1 MEAIERTS
9 AREFDGDIRRNA
21 FAGETP
27 VKIAAKF
34 SVIYSLHAY
43 PYGAKSL
50 KIKDSVSHLLDFPY
64 LARQPA

>member
-9 AREFDGDIRRNA
+9 ARELDGNVYRSA

-34 SVIYSLHAY
+34 SVIYSLHPY
-43 PYGAKSL
+43 PYGAKSR
-50 KIKDSVSHLLDFPY
+50 KIKELVSHLLDFPY
-64 LARQPA
+64 LARQLA